1 MSSTSGRRKTASPTT
16 KGRPT
21 ALGEALLEPCRSGR
35 LVCVNAPGSAL
46 CDDKVVHAYV
56 PEMIRFY
63 MGEEPLLES
72 VRSYDLADAEEREKA
87 LGRLDEL
94 VVKPRGEMG
103 GKGVVIWSDADYD
116 LASAPS
122 RPSSAPRGLRCAG
135 ADHPLHA
142 PHAVRRPPPSRVTS
156 TCAPTCWSR
165 TTVPGSCREA

>member
-1 MSSTSGRRKTASPTT
+1 
-16 KGRPT
+16 
-21 ALGEALLEPCRSGR
+21 
-35 LVCVNAPGSAL
+35 
-46 CDDKVVHAYV
+46 
-56 PEMIRFY
+56 MIRFY

-116 LASAPS
+116 LRQRTLEAVKRSPRTTLRRSGSPS
-122 RPSSAPRGLRCAG
+122 PRTPRCAT
-135 ADHPLHA
+135 AA
-142 PHAVRRPPPSRVTS
+142 SSRVTS